1 MKKRVVFLTLLILF
15 LGVYGL
21 CIKEARAETPETREI
36 LNRMEKKYAD
46 RDFNADF
53 HQISTL
59 TALEIT
65 ETASG
70 KAFFSHP
77 GKMRWEYLVPTRHQI
92 ISDGNT
98 LWIYR
103 PDENQVVKGDAR
115 AFFTAGAG
123 GAFLSNIS
131 LVREQYMANIKE
143 NPEDA
148 HHITLILKPRK
159 ASPEIKSIHIRILK
173 DNDHI
178 VQVKTVN
185 PYGDETT
192 LEFWN
197 IAFKKIAPEVF
208 DFSVPEGVDVIDM
221 E

>member
-1 MKKRVVFLTLLILF
+1 MKKRLLFLTVLTLF
-15 LGVYGL
+15 LGVCVL
-21 CIKEARAETPETREI
+21 CTKDARAETPETREV
-36 LNRMEKKYAD
+36 LNRMEKKYAH
-46 RDFNADF
+46 RDFSADF

-92 ISDGNT
+92 ISDGDT

-131 LVREQYMANIKE
+131 LVREQFSADIKE
-143 NPEDA
+143 NPTDVD
-148 HHITLILKPRK
+148 HVTLILKPRK
-159 ASPEIKSIHIRILK
+159 PSTEIKSIHIRILK
-173 DNDHI
+173 KNDHI

-197 IAFKKIAPEVF
+197 IAFNKIAPEVF
-208 DFSVPEGVDVIDM
+208 DFNVPEDVDVIDM